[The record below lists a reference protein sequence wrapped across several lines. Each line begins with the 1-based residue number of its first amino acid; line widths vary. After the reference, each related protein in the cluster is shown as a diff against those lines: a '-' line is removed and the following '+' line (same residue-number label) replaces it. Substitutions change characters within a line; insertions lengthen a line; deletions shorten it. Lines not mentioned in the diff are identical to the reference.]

1 MCRTITKKIEGWDWY
16 GFHSKKRKRKQKKT
30 NILCEEKM
38 HVPAWCFFI
47 IALIAISALVI
58 EIIALVQKKHQKT
71 ENRKQRVQL
80 GTVTLIPES
89 AETAKAS
96 AGKGGAVLKSPHVDI
111 ESSIVPVSP
120 PELSIQ
126 PPPAVIDYEKF
137 FFSEQPSGINRASV
151 VLQCSNLIAIPDPL
165 SSQTSSIMIFRF
177 LLPKSLVSD
186 FSRITGNTIVYM
198 GQSTQIIDNPLGE
211 ALGLVG
217 FLSKVTVTQS
227 IFEDD
232 MDFRIQ
238 YNFPSLLPSG
248 IVLFNC
254 NFYIEWE
261 WDV

>member
-1 MCRTITKKIEGWDWY
+1 MGM
-16 GFHSKKRKRKQKKT
+16 GFTRENEKRKTK
-30 NILCEEKM
+30 NISYEKM

-47 IALIAISALVI
+47 FALIAIAALVI
-58 EIIALVQKKHQKT
+58 AIIALVQEKQQKT

-80 GTVTLIPES
+80 GIITLVPET
-89 AETAKAS
+89 AETANAS
-96 AGKGGAVLKSPHVDI
+96 RGKGGVVLKSPHVDI

-120 PELSIQ
+120 PQMSIQ

-137 FFSEQPSGINRASV
+137 FFNEQPSGINRSSV

-165 SSQTSSIMIFRF
+165 ISETSSIMIFRF
-177 LLPKSLVSD
+177 LLPKTLVSD
-186 FSRITGNTIVYM
+186 FSTITGNTIVYM
-198 GQSTQIIDNPLGE
+198 GQSTQIIDNPFGE

-227 IFEDD
+227 VFEGD
-232 MDFRIQ
+232 MDFQIQ
-238 YNFPSLLPSG
+238 YNFPSLLPPGS
-248 IVLFNC
+248 VLFNC